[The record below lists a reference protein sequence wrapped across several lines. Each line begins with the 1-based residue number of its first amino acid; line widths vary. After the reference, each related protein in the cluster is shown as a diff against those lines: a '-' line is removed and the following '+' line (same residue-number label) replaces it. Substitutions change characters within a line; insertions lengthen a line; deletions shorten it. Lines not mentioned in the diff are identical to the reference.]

1 MSSDKSCKSLSDK
14 YAPVKIRSLVWIA
27 CGFWLY
33 TEQGWRFLFDYSAAE
48 DTTEELWNWNSE
60 IKTKAAW
67 WWRNRLYHVGF
78 WRNILR
84 YEKIQEFPPDNLSG
98 PFWKIE
104 IIQEHLRWFWRS
116 AVHQT
121 TKTGPALFDTFIKT
135 NCYQSHHVS
144 QSHYITLNY
153 VMSDFFYRLVT
164 EN

>member
-116 AVHQT
+116 AQ
-121 TKTGPALFDTFIKT
+121 FIRQPKQAQLCLIHSSRLIVIRAT
-135 NCYQSHHVS
+135 MYPKAITSH
-144 QSHYITLNY
+144 
-153 VMSDFFYRLVT
+153 
-164 EN
+164 